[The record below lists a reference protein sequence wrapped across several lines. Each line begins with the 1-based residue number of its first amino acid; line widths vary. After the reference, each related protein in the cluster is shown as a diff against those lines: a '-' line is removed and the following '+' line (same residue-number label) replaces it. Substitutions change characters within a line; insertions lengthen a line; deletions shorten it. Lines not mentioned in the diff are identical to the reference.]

1 MISWRVILHLASS
14 QVAQVERR
22 YLNLL
27 IAFESALILLLT
39 ALAVQLR
46 NAGNLFSYRS
56 GLKEYILLAAF
67 PVIWLVCLSLFGSWD
82 KRILDNHIDGY
93 RLVMGASTF
102 TFLAFC
108 STSYLFKIQVSRFV
122 ILFSL
127 IGGTLLLLLLRWCFL
142 RFAEKK
148 LHKSFDKQR
157 WLALNNT
164 SEGKDKVILFAS
176 EHNATIHHYTV
187 NHSNFLTWVGQVVVK
202 IREDKI
208 SRVVLV
214 ESSNLQPIEVQQL
227 MWAVQQAGAEFVAY
241 DILGIAASQSRIKYY
256 DGLNWK
262 GIGEPRINESLRV
275 IKRLFDLTLVIPAI
289 ILLSPVFVVISILI
303 KISSPGDIFYIQQRI
318 GQNGKLFT
326 FPKFRTMKKGADL
339 ERLTVVGRPDENM
352 PYRYKNDP
360 RITPIGKFLRRFS
373 LDELPQLWCV
383 ATGTMS
389 LVGPRPILPEE
400 EPQLRYFHFRR
411 HIAKPGLTGIWQVS
425 GRKETTWDDRMA
437 FDIKYVEDW
446 SISLD
451 LILIARTFKAIISGK
466 GAY

>member
-1 MISWRVILHLASS
+1 MQLVPS
-14 QVAQVERR
+14 QVAQDERR
-22 YLNLL
+22 YLNSL
-27 IAFESALILLLT
+27 IAFECALILLLT

-46 NAGNLFSYRS
+46 NAGDLLSYRS

-67 PVIWLVCLSLFGSWD
+67 PVIWLVCLSLFGAWD
-82 KRILDNHIDGY
+82 KRILENHIDGY
-93 RLVMGASTF
+93 RIVMGASTI

-108 STSYLFKIQVSRFV
+108 STSYLFKIQISRFV

-142 RFAEKK
+142 RFTDKK
-148 LHKSFDKQR
+148 LHKSFEEQNWLTLDKTR
-157 WLALNNT
+157 DL
-164 SEGKDKVILFAS
+164 KDAVIAFAS

-187 NHSNFLTWVGQVVVK
+187 NHSNFITWVGQVVVK
-202 IREDKI
+202 IREEKI
-208 SRVVLV
+208 SRVILTD
-214 ESSNLQPIEVQQL
+214 SSILQPTEVQQL
-227 MWAVQQAGAEFVAY
+227 MWSVQQTGAEFVAY
-241 DILGIAASQSRIKYY
+241 DNLGLAASQSHVQYY
-256 DGLNWK
+256 DGLNWM

-289 ILLSPVFVVISILI
+289 ILLSPVFLVISILI
-303 KISSPGDIFYIQQRI
+303 KISSPGDIFYSQKRI
-318 GQNGKLFT
+318 GQDGKLFT
-326 FPKFRTMKKGADL
+326 FPKFRTMKKGADS
-339 ERLTVVGRPDENM
+339 ERLSVVGRPDENM
-352 PYRYKNDP
+352 TYRYKNDP
-360 RITPIGKFLRRFS
+360 RITRVGKFLRRFS

-383 ATGTMS
+383 AIGTMS

-400 EPQLRYFHFRR
+400 ELQLRYFHFRR

-437 FDIKYVEDW
+437 FDIKYVEEW
-446 SISLD
+446 SVSLD